1 MYNLNL
7 KKEPKAL
14 INFKIGEKFIVS
26 RTGNVCRVFNKNDIA
41 NIEIYNETT
50 KKKGYIFREV
60 LGTSNTQYIRLIVQ
74 IELSINK
81 DDIYL
86 HYFYLYRLI
95 IF

>member
-50 KKKGYIFREV
+50 KKKDTFSGRSWV
-60 LGTSNTQYIRLIVQ
+60 LPI
-74 IELSINK
+74 LST
-81 DDIYL
+81 
-86 HYFYLYRLI
+86 
-95 IF
+95 